1 MNTTSSLARKGIA
14 QGPMTFE
21 DLDLLA
27 QKILSRPLIGKET
40 SQVAIIDVSK
50 WFAEGTLTRPQG
62 SPRQEDTQKPELSP
76 SEVLSQQIWGEI
88 MWAQTALDG
97 TQKFD
102 RKSLERKL
110 DKVLTDVR
118 RAIEAMNN
126 APKTGWPSQAKK
138 IMHCALMLR
147 SMSDEIAREIDGYTA
162 PRASKKLPYP
172 TDALDCADRLVALLD
187 AAANPHS
194 ISLESREK
202 AARGALASFS
212 RQIREVQNL
221 RTGNATKSKNWKK
234 KDEQAVALE
243 LIIRTREACLSA
255 GARPGKIIAYNDQP
269 PGAVERRL
277 LTRVVS
283 SIGLDIGHKTQEAYT
298 KTSPTRP

>member
-1 MNTTSSLARKGIA
+1 MNTAPSRAKKGIA
-14 QGPMTFE
+14 QVPMTLK
-21 DLDLLA
+21 DLKLLA
-27 QKILSRPLIGKET
+27 QKILVRPLIGKET
-40 SQVAIIDVSK
+40 SQVATIDVSK
-50 WFAEGTLTRPQG
+50 WFTEGALRQEGT
-62 SPRQEDTQKPELSP
+62 QKSELSP

-88 MWAQTALDG
+88 MWAQTELDG

-102 RKSLERKL
+102 RKSLEREL

-118 RAIEAMNN
+118 RAIDAMNE
-126 APKTGWPSQAKK
+126 APKTGWPSQAEQ
-138 IMHCALMLR
+138 IMHCLLTLR
-147 SMSDEIAREIDGYTA
+147 SIPDEIAREIDGYTA
-162 PRASKKLPYP
+162 LQASTKLPYP
-172 TDALDCADRLVALLD
+172 TDPLDCADRLMALLE

-194 ISLESREK
+194 ITLESREES
-202 AARGALASFS
+202 ARCALISFS

-243 LIIRTREACLSA
+243 LMIRTREACLSA
-255 GARPGKIIAYNDQP
+255 GARAGKIIAYNVQP
-269 PGAVERRL
+269 PGAVERTL

-283 SIGLDIGHKTQEAYT
+283 SIGLDIDHKTQEAYT